1 MYPNTYRGRGD
12 SPYQRGRGRYPRRP
26 GIGAGYRGYGPP
38 RNLKRDREF
47 EKRVFS
53 EEVQQEV
60 ERLFT
65 KNFSLNPNPV
75 ESPRYL
81 LPSADLL
88 FSTPHF
94 SLEKLESLKTELN
107 TVKDQLND
115 KDPELWHDHTRRTNK
130 AGLIVK
136 NIRRQYHVEMC
147 TQAWAKFHEI
157 LCMYPSMCDTET
169 NEVFYS
175 VHLCEAPGGFI
186 GSLNHY
192 IRTRNPNKPWKWRGL
207 TLNPYNESNDL
218 GEMVDDDRFILE
230 TIDKWSFGLDNTGN
244 VMRWKNILS
253 LERQVREETTQVD
266 LVTADGSRDCQDNP
280 NQQELRVSQLHYC
293 ESMAAMRLLSAGG
306 SFVLK
311 LFTLFESQTLC
322 LLNLLACSFSRL
334 HLFKPATSKAGNS
347 EVYLVCLGYHGIDS
361 FSEWHLQKL
370 ESAFTLQDHE
380 KSIFPLST
388 LSTGF
393 LTAAKQAAELFSGYQ
408 REQIE
413 SNLRLF
419 TVFTKPQQ
427 QFLSDV
433 QQFAVESYDRR
444 CGMKYIHDNLRI
456 LPEVFLDGIKLS
468 VMALLRPD
476 SKCSRQKNQDSLNE
490 RRKHKLMSWHEL
502 HEIHTDSE
510 ESLSS
515 ATKRPRQEEGGD
527 YSEVSKNLLRSMG
540 HQEGEGLGPSG
551 EGCPDQVI
559 PQTGQWGVGLGY
571 EQDSVRSEDTEEDVR
586 WLLMGDSKSE
596 IRSLF
601 GDALQSV
608 LNSRFCYCDT
618 LRELTEARASAK
630 VLLFTNREPMI
641 HRCAREFAFYAF
653 HLLSPPHPIPVEGL
667 ALAEI
672 DTLLN
677 FSSMLTQSVSKE
689 AFRFLDLSHA
699 PSGYSDYL
707 CWKLPSA
714 QGYGLRRTEMSG
726 VVSSGRETNQR
737 VSLLLEQPV
746 NLLLDEDLEQTYK
759 ECLSRSQV
767 DLVIGDCS
775 CEPGSLM
782 VYLRGHEEK
791 RARQYFLVQIIIALH
806 CLKKGG
812 VFICRIY
819 EILTRATAG
828 LIYFLH
834 TVFSDICIV
843 KPALS
848 EPLSSERYLFC
859 RGLQEINKCKLFLL
873 QELNKDVNKI
883 KESDPS
889 QDILEIYPV
898 HRLFQKE
905 FFQFIT
911 LSNERLSKNR
921 IEAIK
926 QIERLFYSE
935 GGRDPPQTSD
945 LSTVCKTAL
954 EKSKIPLIL

>member
-1 MYPNTYRGRGD
+1 MYSMSHRGRGEGG
-12 SPYQRGRGRYPRRP
+12 YHRGRSRYPRRP
-26 GIGAGYRGYGPP
+26 GIGSGYRGHGPP
-38 RNLKRDREF
+38 RNPKREREF

-53 EEVQQEV
+53 EEVQLEV
-60 ERLFT
+60 ERLFS
-65 KNFSLNPNPV
+65 KKYSFELNPV
-75 ESPRYL
+75 ESPRYR
-81 LPSADLL
+81 LPPADLI
-88 FSTPHF
+88 FSGPHF
-94 SLEKLESLKTELN
+94 TIDKLQSFKSELN
-107 TVKDQLND
+107 SVKDQLND
-115 KDPELWHDHTRRTNK
+115 KDPELWHEHTRRTNK

-136 NIRRQYHVEMC
+136 NIRRQHRVEMC

-157 LCMYPSMCDTET
+157 LCQYPGICDTET
-169 NEVFYS
+169 DDLFYS

-192 IRTRNPNKPWKWRGL
+192 IRARSPSKPWKWRGM

-253 LERQVREETTQVD
+253 LERQVREETQRVD
-266 LVTADGSRDCQDNP
+266 LVTADGSRDCQDDP
-280 NQQELRVSQLHYC
+280 NRQELRVSQLHYC
-293 ESMAAMRLLSAGG
+293 ESMAAMRVLSPGG

-322 LLNLLACSFSRL
+322 LLFLLASSFSQL

-347 EVYLVCLGYHGIDS
+347 EVYLVCLKFHGTDS
-361 FSEWHLQKL
+361 FSEWHQQKL
-370 ESAFTLQDHE
+370 ESAYTLQDHE
-380 KSIFPLST
+380 RSLFPLSVI
-388 LSTGF
+388 SSEF
-393 LTAAKQAAELFSGYQ
+393 LATARQAAELFSGYQ

-433 QQFAVESYDRR
+433 QQFAVEYYDRR
-444 CGMKYIHDNLRI
+444 SSMRFIPDSLRI
-456 LPEVFLDGIKLS
+456 LPDLFLDGIKLS

-476 SKCSRQKNQDSLNE
+476 SRCSRQKNQDSLNE
-490 RRKHKLMSWHEL
+490 RRKLKLMNWHEL
-502 HEIHTDSE
+502 HEIPTSSE
-510 ESLSS
+510 DLVS
-515 ATKRPRQEEGGD
+515 ASKRPHLEETGE
-527 YSEVSKNLLRSMG
+527 YSQVSKNLLRSMG

-551 EGCPDQVI
+551 EGRAEPVI
-559 PQTGQWGVGLGY
+559 PQSQQWGVGLGY
-571 EQDSVRSEDTEEDVR
+571 ERDATRVEETEEDIR
-586 WLLMGDSKSE
+586 WLQLGDSKSE
-596 IRSLF
+596 MRSLF
-601 GDALQSV
+601 GDSLQSV

-618 LRELTEARASAK
+618 LQELTEARASAK

-641 HRCAREFAFYAF
+641 QRAAREFPFYAF
-653 HLLSPPHPIPVEGL
+653 HLLSPPHSMPVEGI

-672 DTLLN
+672 DSLMS
-677 FSSMLTQSVSKE
+677 FSSKVSVSRDKSI
-689 AFRFLDLSHA
+689 RFLDLSHD
-699 PSGYSDYL
+699 PSGFSHYL
-707 CWKLPSA
+707 CWKLPAA
-714 QGYGLRRTEMSG
+714 QGYGVRRTEMSG
-726 VVSSGRETNQR
+726 AVSSGRDTSPA

-746 NLLLDEDLEQTYK
+746 DLLLDEDLEQTYK
-759 ECLSRSQV
+759 ECISRSQV
-767 DLVIGDCS
+767 ELVVGDCA

-782 VYLRGHEEK
+782 VYLRGYEEK

-806 CLKKGG
+806 CLKRGG
-812 VFICRIY
+812 AFICRIY
-819 EILTRATAG
+819 DVMTRATAG

-834 TVFSDICIV
+834 TVFSEICIV

-848 EPLSSERYLFC
+848 EPLSSERYLVC
-859 RGLQEINKCKLFLL
+859 TGLQEVNKCKLFLL
-873 QELNKDVNKI
+873 QELNKDINKT
-883 KESDPS
+883 KESDPT

-935 GGRDPPQTSD
+935 GGRDVPQPSEV
-945 LSTVCKTAL
+945 SAVCKAAFEKAL
-954 EKSKIPLIL
+954 VPLIL